1 MTAMY
6 ITNQAMTIL
15 DIIECELCLDQRLCG
30 DGRMGRGNTGFS
42 DVPAAGP
49 AKSAAERMMEK
60 MGWQEGQGLGR
71 TKQGMTTPLVAQKL
85 DSRSGVIINAASR
98 AGQVSCC
105 QSCSRRVSHIRI
117 YQHNPSSLF
126 FKCGKNFQYL

>member
-1 MTAMY
+1 
-6 ITNQAMTIL
+6 
-15 DIIECELCLDQRLCG
+15 
-30 DGRMGRGNTGFS
+30 
-42 DVPAAGP
+42 
-49 AKSAAERMMEK
+49 MEK

-105 QSCSRRVSHIRI
+105 QSCSRRVSHIRT
-117 YQHNPSSLF
+117 YQHNPRTLF
-126 FKCGKNFQYL
+126 FICGKYFYYLYYLPVELSIVFRW